1 MAVINASGKFRSYHS
16 KSIPIVPVPKNVRQA
31 LNIERMY
38 KNGIAKIEPSKT
50 NSLYDRCYVFDEI
63 NYINKDESEKDVFLN
78 QFMSWLKSMSVDFK
92 ITIANEF
99 QSIDEFLEKIRGK
112 QNSKA
117 YPQID
122 KGIKEWTREKL
133 ENSNPNVTTLRYLTV
148 SCRANS
154 LEEAT
159 ILLNALDTTIQQMF
173 AKWRGKILLLN
184 GEERLKCLHALLRP
198 GKKDEEQYIYLD
210 ETGKHDWKNDVMPQT
225 IKQYSNFM
233 IFDKT
238 QYVSV
243 LFGWKY
249 SRALKPDELMRSFSY
264 VDFPS
269 FITLDFSPVPADVIN
284 EKLVAA
290 AMNNE
295 KSISEEEEAK
305 RKKNIIVSGP
315 SYAKQRKKDEIEGYM
330 DLVNDNDETGFF
342 LNFLFVATAAD
353 ETTLA
358 QRVEQLKE
366 TGKAQRVVISTADY
380 TQLKALNTALPFAGR
395 QVDYM
400 RFFLSSSMVAM
411 QPYFAQDILDPGGYF
426 YGLNLTTKRLIF
438 GNRKLLMNPHAIIVG
453 HTGSGKSVLI
463 KATEIFQTLIST
475 SDDILILDPQNEFKE
490 IVEKYGGSYFDL
502 TPKSKIYING
512 FEVSDEVFYA
522 DKDTKEKF
530 IATQTKYAKSL
541 VAAIMTNILF
551 TQEHATVVSRATRKM
566 FDKIFAQKRLKK
578 QATLRMLREEIRLE
592 LENAKDDYDRSI
604 IKPIFN
610 SLEEYTEGSC
620 DMLAYPSTVCLNN
633 RMIGFGL
640 KNVPPD
646 NWEPVMVTV
655 MHYTST
661 RMEYNQEAQRA
672 THFIVDET
680 QVVSRKGTSAEQLN
694 TAVATFRKYGGIC
707 TMAMQNITAAL
718 ENKMLKELFSN
729 CNYKC
734 FLDQG
739 GADANALA
747 QIQELSQTEFNALN
761 SEEVGKGVMVWGK
774 KVVLFDA
781 KISKENE
788 LYPLINTN
796 FHEKAKEAEKKKQKQ
811 RQEQQE
817 SNDRIEEIILQM
829 AELAPVTVRDLL
841 SVLEITQEEA
851 EKQLSFLCQ
860 QGYLIKSEEAGN
872 IRYQKAG

>member
-1 MAVINASGKFRSYHS
+1 MAVINASGKFRSFHS
-16 KSIPIVPVPKNVRQA
+16 KSVPIVPVPKNVRQA

-50 NSLYDRCYVFDEI
+50 NSIYDRCYVFEEI
-63 NYINKDESEKDVFLN
+63 NYINKDESEKDIFLN

-99 QSIDEFLEKIRGK
+99 QSIDEFLKKIRGK
-112 QNSKA
+112 QNSKV

-122 KGIKEWTREKL
+122 RGIKEWTREKL

-154 LEEAT
+154 LDEAT

-173 AKWRGKILLLN
+173 AKWRGKIILLN
-184 GEERLKCLHALLRP
+184 GEERLKCLHSLLRP
-198 GKKDEEQYIYLD
+198 GKKEEEQYIYLD
-210 ETGKHDWKNDVMPQT
+210 ESGKHDWKNDVMPQT
-225 IKQYSNFM
+225 IRQYSNFM

-249 SRALKPDELMRSFSY
+249 SRTLKPDELMRSFSY

-284 EKLVAA
+284 EKLIAA

-342 LNFLFVATAAD
+342 LNFLFVATAPD
-353 ETTLA
+353 ESTLA

-366 TGKAQRVVISTADY
+366 TGKAQGVVISTADY

-512 FEVSDEVFYA
+512 FEVSDAVFYA

-566 FDKIFAQKRLKK
+566 FDKIFAQKKLKK
-578 QATLRMLREEIRLE
+578 QATLRMLREEIKLE

-604 IKPIFN
+604 IKPIYN
-610 SLEEYTEGSC
+610 SLEEYTDGSC
-620 DMLAYPSTVCLNN
+620 DMLAYPSTVRLDN

-672 THFIVDET
+672 PHFIVDET

-747 QIQELSQTEFNALN
+747 QIQELSQTEFNALS
-761 SEEVGKGVMVWGK
+761 SEEVGRGVMVWGK

-796 FHEKAKEAEKKKQKQ
+796 FHEKAKEAEKRKQRQ

-851 EKQLSFLCQ
+851 EKQLNWLCQ
-860 QGYLIKSEEAGN
+860 QGYLVKTEEAGN